1 MFRSGLTMSNSN
13 LRISDDIQITEPTRC
28 FLRDATYV
36 DDGATSSQD
45 RETIELISAE
55 LGPLYKKFSFTLKHC
70 LKNYLPCKGKTTD
83 DFNEEFL
90 GLKRNF

>member
-1 MFRSGLTMSNSN
+1 MRRRVLDLSN

-55 LGPLYKKFSFTLKHC
+55 LGPLYKKYSFTLKHC

-90 GLKRNF
+90 GLK